1 MKKRNITSQD
11 KLGNRGPEQK
21 IVLNHNLPG
30 TGLFMSIG
38 SKPEVDKDFKIK
50 TKGSKAFSGNTSNS
64 LNAEL
69 YQ

>member
-1 MKKRNITSQD
+1 
-11 KLGNRGPEQK
+11 
-21 IVLNHNLPG
+21 
-30 TGLFMSIG
+30 MSIG